1 MGRGNPKNS
10 IKVHGD
16 AKLGK
21 WPRKFK
27 ESKWV
32 RDAQRKTNG
41 TQEPVSNVTQEP
53 MVLLSH

>member
-1 MGRGNPKNS
+1 MGRAIPKKS
-10 IKVHGD
+10 IKAHGD

-21 WPRKFK
+21 WPRKSK

-53 MVLLSH
+53 MALLGH